1 MTADAPIDWG
11 PFGRPLFDDPASQK
25 LSRVGV
31 IDVGS
36 NSVRLVVF
44 DGAARSPAYFYNEK
58 IMASLGAGLSETG
71 RLNPE
76 GRVRALNAIRRFA
89 ALADGMGI
97 TPLTAVATAAVRE
110 ASDGLEFRAEVERE
124 TGIKLWIIDGEE
136 EARLSAQG
144 VLLGWP
150 GSYGL
155 VCDIGGSSMELA
167 DLAEG
172 RVGRRVTSPLG
183 PLKLRD
189 IKGGKKA
196 IKAHI
201 RTVISDLHDRMGNE
215 TGKRLFLVGGSWRAI
230 ARVDMERRQ
239 YPLTVLHEYRMTAR
253 RIGNTVSFIA
263 DSDLA
268 DLRSRCS
275 ISEQRMSLVPLASL
289 VLKELVRTFRP
300 KDVTVSSYGIREG
313 MLYEQM
319 PQALRERDPLIEAC
333 RFAENKDARNPGFGR
348 KLYHFVMPLFPRAG
362 WQRKRIIRAACLLHD
377 VSWRGHPDYRHE
389 VAFDNVTRA
398 NLGGLKHAE
407 RVMLGLALMTRYTN
421 KSIGTHLD
429 PYFSL
434 LTEDQRRE
442 ADILG
447 RAMRFGA
454 MLWMAGDTPPGEI
467 RWKPKSRQLKLMLDP
482 DAKPLFGEVAQSR
495 LNGLAGALDAEVKVS
510 FRRRTGGAT
519 GQGG

>member
-1 MTADAPIDWG
+1 MTETASADTIDWG
-11 PFGRPLFDDPASQK
+11 PFGRPLFNDAAIRK

-71 RLNPE
+71 ALNPE

-110 ASDGLEFRAEVERE
+110 ASDGLAFRDDVERE

-167 DLAEG
+167 DLAKG
-172 RVGRRVTSPLG
+172 QVGRRVTSPLG
-183 PLKLRD
+183 PLKLRE

-201 RTVISDLHDRMGNE
+201 KTVIKDLHDRMGNA
-215 TGKRLFLVGGSWRAI
+215 TGQRLFLVGGSWRAI
-230 ARVDMERRQ
+230 ARVDMERRN
-239 YPLTVLHEYRMTAR
+239 YPLTVLHEYRMTSR
-253 RIGNTVSFIA
+253 RISNTVSFIN
-263 DSDLA
+263 DSDLNE
-268 DLRSRCS
+268 LRGRCG
-275 ISEQRMSLVPLASL
+275 ISEQRMSLVPLAAL
-289 VLKELVRTFRP
+289 VLKELVRTFKP

-333 RFAENKDARNPGFGR
+333 RFAEDKDARMPGFGR
-348 KLYHFVMPLFPRAG
+348 QLYHFVMPLFPRAG

-407 RVMLGLALMTRYTN
+407 RVMLGLALMMRYTN
-421 KSIGTHLD
+421 KILD
-429 PYFSL
+429 PHMQPYFDL
-434 LTEDQRRE
+434 LSPDQRRE
-442 ADILG
+442 AEILG

-454 MLWMAGDTPPGEI
+454 MLWMVGDAPPGEI
-467 RWKPKSRQLKLMLDP
+467 KWKPKTRELKLMLDP
-482 DAKPLFGEVAQSR
+482 AAKPLFGEVAESR
-495 LNGLAGALDAEVKVS
+495 LNSLATALDASVSVKHK
-510 FRRRTGGAT
+510 RIKKT
-519 GQGG
+519 